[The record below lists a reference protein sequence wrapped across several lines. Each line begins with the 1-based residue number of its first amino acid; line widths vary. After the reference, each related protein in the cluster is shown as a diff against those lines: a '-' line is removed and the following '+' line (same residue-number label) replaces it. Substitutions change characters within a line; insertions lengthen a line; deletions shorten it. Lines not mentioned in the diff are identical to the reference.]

1 MIRKQTKPITS
12 WLLATMMLAG
22 FTACQSDDD
31 SASPSSD
38 EPSRPLTVVVEGVT
52 TRGTII
58 TTESLSSFSMNYLQ
72 GNTYF
77 VEKSSGEWGVAPA
90 SWPNMVGNND
100 KIDFYAYNG
109 GSFIYN
115 DGNPYVNFTAAET
128 AAATADLLV
137 AKHEQISYNDGYNG
151 TKGAVSFTFDH
162 ACASVD
168 FSISSEKEGTVQL
181 KEIVLNDVKKS
192 GWYHYK
198 TNTWDNFGNGATTT
212 YTLYSNT
219 ESPTIYLGKGETN
232 PLDALGM
239 MFFIPQTL
247 STLTAHYTISGANK
261 KSTFTLNKPVEAGYH
276 YEIDLKLGYSAPQQ
290 IVTIHNDK

>member
-1 MIRKQTKPITS
+1 MN
-12 WLLATMMLAG
+12 LLNKIYNTLINKGLLLCYAWVLLVLAG
-22 FTACQSDDD
+22 LTACQSDDD
-31 SASPSSD
+31 PASAPNVY
-38 EPSRPLTVVVEGVT
+38 PFRPLTVVVEGVT
-52 TRGTII
+52 TRGAII
-58 TTESLSSFSMNYLQ
+58 TTESLCSFSMNYLQ

-90 SWPNMVGNND
+90 SWPNMVGNNE

-109 GSFIYN
+109 GSFNYN
-115 DGNPYVNFTAAET
+115 DGSPYVNFTAAET

-151 TKGAVSFTFDH
+151 KKGVVSFTFDH

-168 FSISSEKEGTVQL
+168 FSISSKKEGTVTL
-181 KEIVLNDVKKS
+181 KKIVLNDVKKS
-192 GWYHYK
+192 GWYHYN
-198 TNTWDNFGNGATTT
+198 TNTWDNLSGEAT

-219 ESPTIYLGKGETN
+219 ESESITLGKDETN

-247 STLTAHYTISGANK
+247 STLTVDYTLSGVDK
-261 KSTFTLNKPVEAGYH
+261 QVTFTLNKKVEAGYH
-276 YEIDLKLGYSAPQQ
+276 YAIGMELR
-290 IVTIHNDK
+290 N

>member
-1 MIRKQTKPITS
+1 M
-12 WLLATMMLAG
+12 
-22 FTACQSDDD
+22 
-31 SASPSSD
+31 
-38 EPSRPLTVVVEGVT
+38 
-52 TRGTII
+52 
-58 TTESLSSFSMNYLQ
+58 
-72 GNTYF
+72 
-77 VEKSSGEWGVAPA
+77 
-90 SWPNMVGNND
+90 GNND

-192 GWYHYK
+192 GWQRYC
-198 TNTWDNFGNGATTT
+198 
-212 YTLYSNT
+212 
-219 ESPTIYLGKGETN
+219 
-232 PLDALGM
+232 
-239 MFFIPQTL
+239 
-247 STLTAHYTISGANK
+247 
-261 KSTFTLNKPVEAGYH
+261 
-276 YEIDLKLGYSAPQQ
+276 
-290 IVTIHNDK
+290 